1 MKTNVSTAAE
11 LAGLLLDY
19 GVVKLSPEAPFTW
32 ASGLKSPIYCNNRD
46 LLSLARDEDR
56 DKIIDMLSDVSEDA
70 FVSAPM
76 EDDDSVVIVG
86 VATGAIP
93 WSAMLAYQLGVPYGY
108 VISAPKDHGADSNQP
123 TPEEEKNRLAKCL
136 IGKLPKGSRVII
148 VEDLISTGGSS
159 LHAVK
164 AVRAAGYEVAGMVA
178 LFSYGFEE
186 AHKAFAEAECDVVT
200 LSDYDVLIE
209 VALKARYISEEQFA
223 SLQEWR
229 ENHRVWSQARGGK

>member
-1 MKTNVSTAAE
+1 MRMKTNVSTAAE

-19 GVVKLSPEAPFTW
+19 GVVKLSPEAPFIW

-56 DKIIDMLSDVSEDA
+56 DRIIDMLADTSDSFDSVS
-70 FVSAPM
+70 P
-76 EDDDSVVIVG
+76 DDSVVIVG

-93 WSAMLAYQLGVPYGY
+93 WSAMLAYTLGLPYGY

-123 TPEEEKNRLAKCL
+123 TPEEEKARLAKCL
-136 IGKLPKGSRVII
+136 IGKFPKDARVII

-164 AVRAAGYEVAGMVA
+164 AVRAAGYEVAGMMA

-200 LSDYDVLIE
+200 LSDYDALIE
-209 VALKARYISEEQFA
+209 TALDAGDISEEQRA

-229 ENHRVWSQARGGK
+229 TDHRAWSQARGGK

>member
-11 LAGLLLDY
+11 FAEMLLDY

-46 LLSLARDEDR
+46 LLSLAGNGDR
-56 DKIIDMLSDVSEDA
+56 DRIVDMLDETSDFLDFDDFDA
-70 FVSAPM
+70 
-76 EDDDSVVIVG
+76 IVG

-93 WSAMLAYQLGVPYGY
+93 WSAMLAYTLGLPYGY

-123 TPEEEKNRLAKCL
+123 TPEEEQARLAKCL
-136 IGKLPKGSRVII
+136 IGKFPKGARVVI

-186 AHKAFAEAECDVVT
+186 AYKAFAEAKCDVVT
-200 LSDYDVLIE
+200 LSDYDTLTE
-209 VALKARYISEEQFA
+209 VALKTGHISEGQLA
-223 SLQEWR
+223 SLQEWCIDH
-229 ENHRVWSQARGGK
+229 EAWSQAHGGK

>member
-1 MKTNVSTAAE
+1 MKTNEVFAAE
-11 LAGLLLDY
+11 MANLLLDY
-19 GVVKLSPEAPFTW
+19 DTVQLSPEAPFTW
-32 ASGLKSPIYCNNRD
+32 ASGLKSPIYCNNRE
-46 LLSLARDEDR
+46 LLSLAEDEDR
-56 DKIIDMLSDVSEDA
+56 ERIVDMLIETYQDA
-70 FVSAPM
+70 F
-76 EDDDSVVIVG
+76 EDDPIVFVG

-93 WSAMLAYQLGVPYGY
+93 WGAMLAHSVGLPFGY

-123 TPEEEKNRLAKCL
+123 TPEEEQARLAKCL
-136 IGKLPKGSRVII
+136 IGRFSKRAKVVI

-186 AHKAFAEAECDVVT
+186 AHTTFCEAGCEVLT
-200 LSDYDVLIE
+200 LSDYDTLIK
-209 VALKARYISEEQFA
+209 VALEQGCVSKEQFA

-229 ENHRVWSQARGGK
+229 QNHRAWSQAHGGK

>member
-11 LAGLLLDY
+11 MAQLLLNY

-46 LLSLARDEDR
+46 LLSLADDDDR
-56 DKIIDMLSDVSEDA
+56 DAILDMLAETSNSL
-70 FVSAPM
+70 
-76 EDDDSVVIVG
+76 DSVLSDGFDAIVG

-93 WSAMLAYQLGVPYGY
+93 WSAMFAYMAGYPYGY
-108 VISAPKDHGADSNQP
+108 VIAAPKDHGADSNQP
-123 TPEEEKNRLAKCL
+123 TPEEEQARLAKCL
-136 IGKLPKGSRVII
+136 IGKFPKNAKVVI

-186 AHKAFAEAECDVVT
+186 AHKAFAEAECDVIT
-200 LSDYDVLIE
+200 LSDYDTLTE
-209 VALKARYISEEQFA
+209 EALKAGYISEEQFA

-229 ENHRVWSQARGGK
+229 QNHRAWSQAHGGK